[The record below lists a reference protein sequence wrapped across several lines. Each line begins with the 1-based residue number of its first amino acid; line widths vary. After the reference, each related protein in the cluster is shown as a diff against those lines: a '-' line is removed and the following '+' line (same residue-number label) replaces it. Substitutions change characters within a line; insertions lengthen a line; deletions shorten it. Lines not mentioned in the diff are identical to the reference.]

1 MSTRSLIALKQKDG
15 SIKSIYCHWDGYLE
29 YNGMILLNYYNDY
42 DKVNKLIDLGNI
54 SQLGTNP
61 DATVDEEIQTDTYK
75 IHTMV
80 NSYFSKGESME
91 HNKPRIMNF
100 KDFNDYCQQTR
111 AGEEYIYF
119 FTPDKNG
126 KYRWLFKEEI
136 HNKKDYGACY
146 QDFYYMSKFKELT
159 QRRINLELVRGYIVH
174 LERIQESKR
183 RCYIYSPEA
192 SKYDAEIKEY
202 SDAIS
207 EILTENQFKKAM
219 SLYKDYY
226 LKCNNYLR
234 ALA

>member
-1 MSTRSLIALKQKDG
+1 MRNKIRIILLAVIIIALVVV
-15 SIKSIYCHWDGYLE
+15 
-29 YNGMILLNYYNDY
+29 LL
-42 DKVNKLIDLGNI
+42 LF
-54 SQLGTNP
+54 LGTNKNYNAP
-61 DATVDEEIQTDTYK
+61 YLDITY
-75 IHTMV
+75 
-80 NSYFSKGESME
+80 SS
-91 HNKPRIMNF
+91 R
-100 KDFNDYCQQTR
+100 NDQLACLTFY
-111 AGEEYIYF
+111 
-119 FTPDKNG
+119 KNG

-192 SKYDAEIKEY
+192 SKYDEEIKEY
-202 SDAIS
+202 SDAIL
-207 EILTENQFKKAM
+207 EILTGNQFKKAM